1 MKTINLSITAVF
13 IIGLLSGCGNTT
25 NTALNSSPT
34 PFTQEKTN
42 SVQENAE
49 NSAIDFTPGVFI
61 DWDSVNEPLM
71 NEQIKTSLKETL
83 EALSDKDEE
92 KFKNQFIDAETIE
105 ANMYV
110 FDTIATFDQIDSLE
124 EDRSGRIS
132 VVIHGTALLD
142 NNITEYAKIF
152 YFNKNDKGDWRLV
165 AID

>member
-1 MKTINLSITAVF
+1 MKRKNLIITAVF
-13 IIGLLSGCGNTT
+13 VAGVLSGCGNTT
-25 NTALNSSPT
+25 NTAPNSSST
-34 PFTQEKTN
+34 PITKERTN

-71 NEQIKTSLKETL
+71 NEQIKTVLKETL
-83 EALSDKDEE
+83 EALVNKDRE
-92 KFKNQFIDAETIE
+92 KFKNQFIDAVTLEDS
-105 ANMYV
+105 MYV

-132 VVIHGTALLD
+132 VGVLGTALQD
-142 NNITEYAKIF
+142 NNIIKYAKFF
-152 YFNKNDKGDWRLV
+152 YFNKDDQGNWKLV